1 MRGALS
7 HPPLFCVARVALMT
21 LGGALGLVLVAR
33 DAAALCVA
41 GVAQCHI
48 HLRVTWH
55 AWRNVTSTFVLRGR
69 RGTYGT
75 GWRAWAGFSRLWR
88 CGTLRGRRGAMS
100 YSSSFHLAGVA
111 HTYIYIHTYMHTCI
125 HAYMHTCI
133 HAYMHTCTHAYMHTC
148 IHAYMHTCIHA
159 YMHTCMHACMHAACC
174 MLHAACCMLHAACMH
189 TYIHTYI
196 HAYIHTCMHAYIH
209 TYIHTYIQ
217 TYVHTYILTTYVHT
231 YVRTYIHTYIPLCLT
246 QLFHH
251 LLCLSFL
258 PRPRYNLWC
267 SLLEEV
273 DLWGYPVL

>member
-1 MRGALS
+1 MS
-7 HPPLFCVARVALMT
+7 HPPSFCVAGVALKA

-33 DAAALCVA
+33 DAVALCMA

-48 HLRVTWH
+48 QLRLTWQ
-55 AWRNVTSTFVLRGR
+55 AWRNVTSTFILRGR

-75 GWRAWAGFSRLWR
+75 GWRACAGFSRLWR
-88 CGTLRGRRGAMS
+88 RGTLHDRRGAMS
-100 YSSSFHLAGVA
+100 YSPSFHLAGVA
-111 HTYIYIHTYMHTCI
+111 HAYIHTCI

-133 HAYMHTCTHAYMHTC
+133 HAYMHAC
-148 IHAYMHTCIHA
+148 IHTY
-159 YMHTCMHACMHAACC
+159 MHACMHTYV
-174 MLHAACCMLHAACMH
+174 H
-189 TYIHTYI
+189 TYIHTY
-196 HAYIHTCMHAYIH
+196 HF
-209 TYIHTYIQ
+209 
-217 TYVHTYILTTYVHT
+217 V
-231 YVRTYIHTYIPLCLT
+231 T